1 MNPRNFFKA
10 WIFFKNFDFNK
21 MCKNEIEDNNEK
33 CPAKFLTKWIIIEF
47 RKLII
52 SYSETS
58 KINFQCTGMNQ

>member
-33 CPAKFLTKWIIIEF
+33 FPADSAQSF
-47 RKLII
+47 
-52 SYSETS
+52 SQ
-58 KINFQCTGMNQ
+58 NG